1 MTHLE
6 TEIQE
11 LKTNIVEMWNIVI
24 NQISKSQIALK
35 NFDKSIT
42 YNIQVNEKMLNTLE
56 LKIDKECESI
66 IAQHNPINV
75 DLKFILVVLKL
86 NNNLEKIG
94 DYAYSISKL
103 IEEQELPFSEKPLK
117 SCKVFEMFEIC
128 VNLLIDTLDSFENEN
143 KELLSTVFGKKETF
157 KKINSDASQKAA
169 NYMKNNKNEV
179 NITINT
185 ISIIKKLDSACN
197 HIQNIAKELNF
208 FLDFKKIRNLNNS
221 QNEKIL

>member
-11 LKTNIVEMWNIVI
+11 LKVNIIEMWNIVI

-35 NFDKSIT
+35 NFDKSII

-66 IAQHNPINV
+66 LVLHNPVNV
-75 DLKFILVVLKL
+75 DLKFVLVVLKL

-103 IEEQELPFSEKPLK
+103 IEDQELPFSEKLLK

-128 VNLLIDTLDSFENEN
+128 VNLLTETLDSFEHEN
-143 KELLSTVFGKKETF
+143 KELLKTIFGKEEII
-157 KKINSDASQKAA
+157 KKINKEASEKVAD
-169 NYMKNNKNEV
+169 YMNNTQDEV
-179 NITINT
+179 NMAINT
-185 ISIIKKLDSACN
+185 ISIIRKLDRTCDN
-197 HIQNIAKELNF
+197 IQNIAEEMVF
-208 FLDFKKIRNLNNS
+208 YFHSKIMVVSKNLN
-221 QNEKIL
+221 

>member
-66 IAQHNPINV
+66 IAQHNPINA
-75 DLKFILVVLKL
+75 DLKFVLVVLKL

-103 IEEQELPFSEKPLK
+103 IEEQELPFSEKLLK

-143 KELLSTVFGKKETF
+143 KELLITVFGKKETF

-169 NYMKNNKNEV
+169 SYTKNIQDNV
-179 NITINT
+179 NLTISTIN
-185 ISIIKKLDSACN
+185 IIRTLDIAFDN
-197 HIQNIAKELNF
+197 IQNIAEEMNF
-208 FLDFKKIRNLNNS
+208 FLDLKK
-221 QNEKIL
+221 